1 MKMSKI
7 ITCLLAGVL
16 TVSMFCLPVAA
27 AEQDTLKLNFDLKT
41 YAKEEAVDTAVYTE
55 KYDSAMAPTTYIV
68 NNTDKYIE
76 FGANSDII
84 ANQKAVAVEA
94 YFEAVDINNRIT
106 SSTVRFS
113 ATEDYYVN
121 NIAYIYNKD
130 IFNDFDGDG
139 MYEVRIPISATG
151 EPNKF
156 NLMPFD
162 LASLGY
168 LGYFNQYG
176 FSRIIVNIYYEIP
189 TYNPNTEDYV
199 TLYTLN
205 NGYTYTKDGNT
216 VIVGGVRNAKTPFFA
231 NPYYAMFSTIKT
243 NGTIEQAY
251 PLKSGLFEPA
261 KIIPALESRK
271 HNGTKYVLPT
281 AVINDVLANYTDVKF
296 TFKTY
301 DGYVDTTTGKG
312 YAIKQKNTD
321 WHNPIFGQHLY
332 DGLEPE
338 DYNWFNDVTNFNLMT
353 GGLVVN
359 SGLTMQ
365 LSDVDKFTWG
375 EDSLSFY
382 WEDITE
388 GANVNKATEFIMSML
403 LYTPADWY
411 WDSLT
416 IEAWNSEIE
425 DVGSA
430 AGVEADDEELIDDEE
445 EEAITEDTDTDIETT
460 TEETDTD
467 IVDVEVTDD
476 NVEENPKTGNPDV
489 LMLVIPAIMGGA
501 AVVSKKFKK

>member
-41 YAKEEAVDTAVYTE
+41 YVKEEAVDTAVYTE

-106 SSTVRFS
+106 SNTIRFS

-121 NIAYIYNKD
+121 NISYIYNKD

-189 TYNPNTEDYV
+189 AYNPNTENYV

-216 VIVGGVRNAKTPFFA
+216 ITVSGVRNAKMPFVT

-243 NGTIEQAY
+243 NGTIEQVY

-271 HNGTKYVLPT
+271 HNDTKYYVLPT
-281 AVINDVLANYTDVKF
+281 AVINDVLANYTNVKF

-301 DGYVDTTTGKG
+301 DGYVDTATGKG
-312 YAIKQKNTD
+312 YATKQKNTD
-321 WHNPIFGQHLY
+321 WHNPIFGQHLHN
-332 DGLEPE
+332 GLEPE
-338 DYNWFNDVTNFNLMT
+338 DYNWFNDVTSFNLMT

-359 SGLTMQ
+359 SDLTMQ

-388 GANVNKATEFIMSML
+388 GANVNKATEFITSML

-411 WDSLT
+411 WDTLT

-425 DVGSA
+425 DASSA

-445 EEAITEDTDTDIETT
+445 EEVITEDTDTD
-460 TEETDTD
+460 TDV
-467 IVDVEVTDD
+467 VDVEVTDD
-476 NVEENPKTGNPDV
+476 YVEENPKTGNPDV
-489 LMLVIPAIMGGA
+489 LLLIIPAIMGGA
-501 AVVSKKFKK
+501 AVISKKFKK

>member
-1 MKMSKI
+1 MNKI
-7 ITCLLAGVL
+7 IICLLAGVL
-16 TVSMFCLPVAA
+16 TISMFCLPVAA

-41 YAKEEAVDTAVYTE
+41 YVKEEAVDTAVYTE
-55 KYDSAMAPTTYIV
+55 KYGSTTAPTTYIV

-106 SSTVRFS
+106 SNTIHFS

-121 NIAYIYNKD
+121 NISYIYNKD

-162 LASLGY
+162 LTSLGY
-168 LGYFNQYG
+168 IGYLNQYG
-176 FSRIIVNIYYEIP
+176 FSRIVVNIYYEIP
-189 TYNPNTEDYV
+189 TYNPNTEDCV

-205 NGYTYTKDGNT
+205 NGYTYTKNGST
-216 VIVGGVRNAKTPFFA
+216 VTVGGVRNAKTPFFA

-243 NGTIEQAY
+243 NGAIEQAF

-271 HNGTKYVLPT
+271 CNGTKYVSPT

-301 DGYVDTTTGKG
+301 DGYVDTATGKG
-312 YAIKQKNTD
+312 YATKQKNTD

-332 DGLEPE
+332 DGLKPE
-338 DYNWFNDVTNFNLMT
+338 DYNWSNDVTSFNLIT

-365 LSDVDKFTWG
+365 LSDVDRFTWG

-388 GANVNKATEFIMSML
+388 GANVNKATEFITSML

-411 WDSLT
+411 WNTLT

-425 DVGSA
+425 DASCG

-445 EEAITEDTDTDIETT
+445 EEAITEDTE
-460 TEETDTD
+460 
-467 IVDVEVTDD
+467 VDVEVTDD
-476 NVEENPKTGNPDV
+476 YVEENPKTGNPDV
-489 LMLVIPAIMGGA
+489 LMLIIPAIMSGTA
-501 AVVSKKFKK
+501 IVSKKFKK

>member
-1 MKMSKI
+1 M
-7 ITCLLAGVL
+7 
-16 TVSMFCLPVAA
+16 
-27 AEQDTLKLNFDLKT
+27 NFDLKT
-41 YAKEEAVDTAVYTE
+41 YVEEEAVDTAVYTE
-55 KYDSAMAPTTYIV
+55 KYDASGVPTVYTV

-76 FGANSDII
+76 FGANSGVI

-106 SSTVRFS
+106 SNTIRFS
-113 ATEDYYVN
+113 AVEDYTIN
-121 NIAYIYNKD
+121 NISYIYNKD
-130 IFNDFDGDG
+130 MFNDFDGDG

-168 LGYFNQYG
+168 IGYVNQYG
-176 FSRIIVNIYYEIP
+176 FNRIIVNIYYELP
-189 TYNPNTEDYV
+189 TYNPNTKDPV

-216 VIVGGVRNAKTPFFA
+216 VTVGGVRNAKTPFYT
-231 NPYYAMFSTIKT
+231 NPYYAMFSNIRT

-281 AVINDVLANYTDVKF
+281 AVINDVIANYTDVKF

-301 DGYVDTTTGKG
+301 TGYIDTTTGKG
-312 YAIKQKNTD
+312 YDTKQKNTD

-382 WEDITE
+382 WEDITN
-388 GANVNKATEFIMSML
+388 GANVNQATEFIMSML

-411 WDSLT
+411 WDTLT
-416 IEAWNSEIE
+416 IEAWNTEVE
-425 DVGSA
+425 DVGSE
-430 AGVEADDEELIDDEE
+430 AGIEADDEMIEDEE
-445 EEAITEDTDTDIETT
+445 DEIVEDEDTDIEVGV
-460 TEETDTD
+460 EDEDVNIED
-467 IVDVEVTDD
+467 EDANVEVEGVVDVKVNDEVAD
-476 NVEENPKTGNPDV
+476 ENPATGNPDI
-489 LMLVIPAIMGGA
+489 LTFIIPALMGSA
-501 AVVSKKFKK
+501 AVVSKKIKK